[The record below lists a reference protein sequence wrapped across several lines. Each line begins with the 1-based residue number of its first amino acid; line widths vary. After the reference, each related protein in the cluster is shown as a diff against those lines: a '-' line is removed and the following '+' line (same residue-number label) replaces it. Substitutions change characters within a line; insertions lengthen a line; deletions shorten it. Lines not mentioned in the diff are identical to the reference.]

1 MSTDSSARV
10 LYCLGW
16 WTSYY
21 RVIALIVYATGLL
34 LVGFYYPARDLLQRP
49 SFGNVLLLALIAA
62 IVVAWILVG
71 RLAWRDGQSRVTR
84 IILSPGGEAIRIHTL
99 NFGSR
104 NIPLGDL
111 EDFKYQDLTP
121 DAAEYQAP
129 SLTVR
134 VRTGPPL
141 RVDLG
146 GWILDEPTFRR
157 IFRSPPTLPGSP
169 PNQAKTT
176 N

>member
-1 MSTDSSARV
+1 
-10 LYCLGW
+10 LGW
-16 WTSYY
+16 WSWYY

-84 IILSPGGEAIRIHTL
+84 IILLPGSEAIQIHTL

-104 NIPLGDL
+104 QIPLNDL

-134 VRTGPPL
+134 VRRGPPL
-141 RVDLG
+141 RIDLG
-146 GWILDEPTFRR
+146 GRILDEPTFRT
-157 IFRSPPTLPGSP
+157 IFRSPETLPG
-169 PNQAKTT
+169 NRHDRGKTT
-176 N
+176 P